1 MNFYCRGVF
10 VSWSCRELTVLLCAR
25 VVTGS
30 FDKTVR
36 MWSSDGMLVHRLKGF
51 VSPVSGLC
59 YVSRCRVL
67 WTAGGTPDAYLF
79 EPKTGENV

>member
-1 MNFYCRGVF
+1 M
-10 VSWSCRELTVLLCAR
+10 LLLFR
-25 VVTGS
+25 VATGS

-36 MWSSDGMLVHRLKGF
+36 IWSSDGTLIHNLKGF
-51 VSPVSGLC
+51 VASVSAVC

-79 EPKTGENV
+79 EPKTGENVCTSVTFHVMSPPPTA